1 VKIAFVAL
9 ALSTLVACEKASD
22 LGKMQEE
29 ATDVASH
36 AKPEYKELDEQARAL
51 EALGSNLPHGDKNVE
66 DAGGK
71 LGEARGALNQMLAT
85 LSAAPIEIDKAAKSG
100 VSDNMVAVI
109 DKMRAI
115 FDHDETVA
123 RADIES
129 VQDWMIL
136 RGQLAAP
143 LPR

>member
-1 VKIAFVAL
+1 MKIAFVAL

-22 LGKMQEE
+22 MGKMQEE
-29 ATDVASH
+29 AADVASH

-51 EALGSNLPHGDKNVE
+51 EALGSNLPHDDNVK
-66 DAGGK
+66 DAGDK

-85 LSAAPIEIDKAAKSG
+85 MSAAPIEIDKAAKTG

-115 FDHDETVA
+115 FEHDETVA